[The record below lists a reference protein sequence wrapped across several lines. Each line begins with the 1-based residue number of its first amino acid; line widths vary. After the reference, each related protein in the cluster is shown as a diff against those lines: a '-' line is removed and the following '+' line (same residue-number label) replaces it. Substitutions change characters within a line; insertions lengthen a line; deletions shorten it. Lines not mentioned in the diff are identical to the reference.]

1 MPELIAAHLGVRR
14 YVAPMIAEGGSFFTD
29 GAGTL
34 LTTDQC
40 LLWLAEGHYHDFAT
54 DGHVDDIAHFLGPGR
69 VIVHAPSN
77 PAHRDH
83 GKGAAN
89 VAQIRAMADAEAVRF
104 DTGAADGLPY
114 LNFYVGNGGVVATAR
129 AEVLFHCGGG
139 GPTASPNRCPRGRSP
154 HLRGSKV
161 AAASVVLPGCRP
173 LTSTPS
179 SS

>member
-89 VAQIRAMADAEAVRF
+89 VARIRAMADAEAVRF

-114 LNFYVGNGGVVATAR
+114 LNFYVGNGASSRRR
-129 AEVLFHCGGG
+129 A
-139 GPTASPNRCPRGRSP
+139 PRCCST
-154 HLRGSKV
+154 
-161 AAASVVLPGCRP
+161 AAAVDP
-173 LTSTPS
+173 LRHPTGARGAVRRTCGVAKSPLHP
-179 SS
+179 